1 MSVAKSQD
9 VKLIHR
15 NHLNS
20 YTLTM
25 KNQKEKLK
33 KQSHSSLQQKNKIL
47 RINLPKETKDLYAE
61 NYKMLMKVIK
71 DNINRWRVIPC
82 S

>member
-1 MSVAKSQD
+1 MNIVKSQD

-15 NHLNS
+15 NHYHS

-33 KQSHSSLQQKNKIL
+33 KQFHSPCKK
-47 RINLPKETKDLYAE
+47 RIKYLGVNLSKETKDLYAE
-61 NYKMLMKVIK
+61 
-71 DNINRWRVIPC
+71 